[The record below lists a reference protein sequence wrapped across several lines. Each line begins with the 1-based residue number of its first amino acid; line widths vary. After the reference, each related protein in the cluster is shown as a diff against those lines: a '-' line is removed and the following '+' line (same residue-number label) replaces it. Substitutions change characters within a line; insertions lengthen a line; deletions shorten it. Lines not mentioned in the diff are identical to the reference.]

1 MSSLLIRQSTRWISP
16 WIQSRLSREGIILS
30 NAITNNMTTYAAV
43 YHGNEYREALEGRH
57 GQQLKLAWKEGYGK
71 DDKKFD
77 PFQEYKIISEN
88 EQHAIGD
95 VPLSSNKIKGKNI
108 LDSHHDGEKEYK
120 SDGRVIRPASLL
132 ASLNAGLPAG
142 GNFAIVDLN
151 GSQQKVTV
159 DDLVIVNKLKPISD
173 WAVGSV
179 HTLSDENILLVGCS
193 DLTLVGLP
201 GVDGAEVDVM
211 VEEITRDATVL
222 VFKKRRRKH
231 SKRKNGFRREV
242 TFLRILDIRF
252 PEKFKNV
259 QYEKEKV

>member
-1 MSSLLIRQSTRWISP
+1 MATF
-16 WIQSRLSREGIILS
+16 
-30 NAITNNMTTYAAV
+30 AAV
-43 YHGNEYREALEGRH
+43 YHGDEYREAIQGRH
-57 GQQLKLAWKEGYGK
+57 GQQLQLALKEGYGK

-77 PFQEYKIISEN
+77 PFEEYKILSEN
-88 EQHAIGD
+88 EQTNI
-95 VPLSSNKIKGKNI
+95 PLAEENVGSSSTPVATKAKSDNTKDTSL
-108 LDSHHDGEKEYK
+108 LDNHNHGEVKQYK
-120 SDGRVIRPASLL
+120 SDGRVMRPASLL

-179 HTLSDENILLVGCS
+179 HTLTDENILLVGCS

-231 SKRKNGFRREV
+231 SKSKNGFRREV
-242 TFLRILDIRF
+242 TFLRVLEIRF
-252 PEKFKNV
+252 PQKF
-259 QYEKEKV
+259 QDIRYEKEKL